1 MSFRRLGCL
10 GMIFVLI
17 LLACM
22 VVTPFALRGYTS
34 WRFDDDV
41 HSVDSTPSKSVAIIF
56 GAQVTRR
63 GRLSTMLRDRVETGI
78 DLYRAGKVEFLLMS
92 GDGRTDFYNEPTTM
106 RDYAIEQGVPADA
119 ILTDPAGLRTYDS
132 CYRARDAFGLTEA
145 ILVTQEF
152 HLDRALFICNGLGI
166 EAVGVYA
173 DYHRPY
179 GYSRRAMGWS
189 RWREIGA
196 TAIAALDLLRRRPPT
211 VPSSSLLVGDG

>member
-1 MSFRRLGCL
+1 M
-10 GMIFVLI
+10 I
-17 LLACM
+17 LLLMCM
-22 VVTPFALRGYTS
+22 IVTPFALRGYTS
-34 WRFDDDV
+34 WRFDDAV
-41 HSVDSTPSKSVAIIF
+41 HSVDSAPSSSVAIIF

-78 DLYRAGKVEFLLMS
+78 DLYQAGKVDYLLMS
-92 GDGRTDFYNEPTTM
+92 GDGRTDSYNEPATM
-106 RDYAIEQGVPADA
+106 RDYALERGIPAEA

-132 CYRARDAFGLTEA
+132 CYRARDAFGLSEV

-173 DYHRPY
+173 DYHRPN
-179 GYSRRAMGWS
+179 GYSQRAMGWS

-196 TAIAALDLLRRRPPT
+196 TTIAAIDLLRRRPST
-211 VPSSSLLVGDG
+211 VPPSSLLVGDG